1 MSDPL
6 MISATHQYSYPRGSE
21 WRKWDLQV
29 HTPFSA
35 LNNGYGNDFSAYA
48 KKLLEKAIKN
58 QVAAVGITDYF
69 TIQGYTEFR
78 HLLNNQDELEKLV
91 RARDRPVQHL
101 KF

>member
-58 QVAAVGITDYF
+58 QVAALGLGWSRAFVPQPSLPGDCLKSSSFHPWVG
-69 TIQGYTEFR
+69 
-78 HLLNNQDELEKLV
+78 
-91 RARDRPVQHL
+91 
-101 KF
+101 